1 MELKIFENEEFGKI
15 RTAVID
21 DEPYFVGKDVS
32 TVFGDKNHNRTLAR
46 VDDEDKTIIEIIDSM
61 GRKQNVIA
69 INESGLYSML
79 FAMQPQK
86 ANHDG
91 VPNAYPI
98 ETQERIDKLHKF
110 KRWVT
115 SDVLPSI
122 RKHGAYL
129 TSERIN
135 ELLRDPD
142 TIIQLCNQLKS
153 EQLKNQR
160 LKADNSQLTVD
171 KQIMQPK
178 ADYFDEL
185 VDRNLLTGIRETAKE
200 LGIKQNVFTAFLL
213 KHKYLYRDKKGRL
226 MPYADKN
233 DGLFELKE
241 CYNEKTKWT
250 GTQTMVTP
258 KGKETFRLLII

>member
-91 VPNAYPI
+91 VQMRTPS
-98 ETQERIDKLHKF
+98 KLK
-110 KRWVT
+110 
-115 SDVLPSI
+115 
-122 RKHGAYL
+122 
-129 TSERIN
+129 
-135 ELLRDPD
+135 
-142 TIIQLCNQLKS
+142 
-153 EQLKNQR
+153 
-160 LKADNSQLTVD
+160 
-171 KQIMQPK
+171 
-178 ADYFDEL
+178 
-185 VDRNLLTGIRETAKE
+185 KE
-200 LGIKQNVFTAFLL
+200 LTNYINL
-213 KHKYLYRDKKGRL
+213 K
-226 MPYADKN
+226 
-233 DGLFELKE
+233 DG
-241 CYNEKTKWT
+241 
-250 GTQTMVTP
+250 
-258 KGKETFRLLII
+258 